1 MRLITGLIAGS
12 LFGIGLTISDM
23 VNPKRVLGFLDIAGE
38 WDPTLLFVMGGAMLP
53 MFISWFFVKKLKHP
67 LCETDFQIPSK
78 QRINVKLIMGSALF
92 GIGWGTIGICP
103 GPSLASI
110 GTGNVSLLIFVSSM
124 IAGMLLFKV
133 SPFKA

>member
-1 MRLITGLIAGS
+1 MQLITGLIAGS

-53 MFISWFFVKKLKHP
+53 MSISWFFVKKLKHP
-67 LCETDFQIPSK
+67 LFETDFKIPSK
-78 QRINVKLIMGSALF
+78 QHIDMKLILGSALF
-92 GIGWGTIGICP
+92 GVGWGTIGICP
-103 GPSLASI
+103 GPALTSL
-110 GTGNVSLLIFVSSM
+110 GTGNVSILIFVSSM
-124 IAGMLLFKV
+124 MAGMLLFKI